1 MAPDVRADSLTY
13 EEAKELAA
21 SADPAVRR
29 ALAERADIEPEI
41 LYFLAQDEDEMVRR
55 SVADNTVAPRHTYE
69 LLAGDQSSDVRAGLA
84 SKIAELAP
92 DLKQDELDK
101 VWQSTSTALQ
111 ALAKDQIV
119 HVRQVLA
126 EALCDLDSA
135 PHDII
140 NILAR
145 DAETAVS
152 APVLEASPVL
162 TDADLLEIIRQGT
175 QSANLSAISK
185 RDGVSEV
192 VSDAIVDTDDT
203 VAIADLLANDS
214 SQIREETLDLL
225 IEKAPDNELWH
236 APLVS
241 RPILPANA
249 PQRLA
254 SFLADQLI
262 ETLESR
268 SDLDEKTLKGIKA
281 AVQERLREEA
291 GADENAGGSGN
302 LFDYLEGELPVA
314 LVRRLQGTSGLPI
327 SVVSS
332 ALNAEDFKFVLA
344 ALVLR
349 SRVPDKVAKRIFK
362 ERNPEGIVSL
372 CWRAELPAS
381 LIVGLQK
388 QMARIAPN
396 AVIEPKLVAVDGK
409 GDVEQFPLSAQE
421 MNQRIAFYMDMVMR
435 EGSD

>member
-1 MAPDVRADSLTY
+1 MAPDVRAETLTY
-13 EEAKELAA
+13 EEAKMLAA
-21 SADPAVRR
+21 SPDAAVRR
-29 ALAERADIEPEI
+29 ALAERGDVGPEI
-41 LYFLAQDEDEMVRR
+41 LYFLAQDEDEQVRR
-55 SVADNTVAPRHTYE
+55 SVADNSIAPRHTYE
-69 LLAGDQSSDVRAGLA
+69 LLAGDKSSDVRAGLA
-84 SKIAELAP
+84 NKIAELAP
-92 DLKQDELDK
+92 DLEQDELDK

-126 EALCDLDSA
+126 EALCDVDNA
-135 PHDII
+135 PPDII

-145 DAETAVS
+145 DAEAAVS

-162 TDADLLEIIRQGT
+162 TDEDLLEIIQHGT
-175 QSANLSAISK
+175 QTANLAAISR
-185 RDGVSEV
+185 RDNVSEV

-203 VAIADLLANDS
+203 MAIADLLANDS
-214 SQIREETLDLL
+214 SQIREETLDML

-241 RPILPANA
+241 RPVLPANA

-254 SFLADQLI
+254 SFLADHLI
-262 ETLESR
+262 ETLETR
-268 SDLDEKTLKGIKA
+268 SDLDEGTLKGIKV
-281 AVQERLREEA
+281 AVQERLKDEA
-291 GADENAGGSGN
+291 GAAEEGGSSN
-302 LFDYLEGELPVA
+302 LFDYLDGELPIA

-327 SVVSS
+327 SVVKS

-349 SRVPDKVAKRIFK
+349 SRVPDNVAKRIFK
-362 ERNPEGIVSL
+362 ERDPEGIVSL

-396 AVIEPKLVAVDGK
+396 AVIEPKLIAVEGK
-409 GDVEQFPLSAQE
+409 GDVEEFPLSAQE
-421 MNQRIAFYMDMVMR
+421 MNQRVAFYTDMVMR
-435 EGSD
+435 EGSN